1 MCSTSSLK
9 QLRPRSSWLTAKLRN
24 ALSSCRAAPAAM
36 RRGRWHPVLQISSG
50 WAPGGSYATSRLCMA
65 LNTLMSESRRVLTQK
80 FLKLVPYCTLDK
92 AAWRFWLLS
101 SLRAHSAPFA
111 SSPLH
116 RISTS
121 AARLTGAANPRRRRP
136 NTRIAELPTK
146 RRHGGHARGLPREP
160 ADQGLCV

>member
-9 QLRPRSSWLTAKLRN
+9 QLRPRSSWLTATGGN
-24 ALSSCRAAPAAM
+24 ALSSRRAAPAA
-36 RRGRWHPVLQISSG
+36 RTADGWHPVLRISSG
-50 WAPGGSYATSRLCMA
+50 WAPGDFYASSHLGMA
-65 LNTLMSESRRVLTQK
+65 LNTLMSESRRVLRRN
-80 FLKLVPYCTLDK
+80 LKLVPYCTLDK

-136 NTRIAELPTK
+136 SIHTRWRPKLGDN
-146 RRHGGHARGLPREP
+146 HGGHARGLPREP